1 MAVKKI
7 NISVLVQD
15 THNNGAN
22 YYGEPKANM
31 VAAPLPHNIEFIR
44 DCITTA
50 IDGHRGEAPETIVV
64 LPEFILQPQEG
75 AYTDAQRTIVNN
87 HMQTIL
93 NNTPDN
99 VLVVFGTVVS
109 ENAGGGHF
117 YNDLLYGIG
126 NGLLRHTGKLLLSDI
141 DLIYDATVL
150 ANIGWDPNVPPIL
163 KRNTPPKV
171 WNQSPAANHT
181 VNFKGKRIGF
191 SICLDYAV
199 NELLNRLGPGNN
211 PVDINIVSSC
221 GMEFID
227 SQRGI
232 YKDVSKVIVCDAY
245 GEWSSVRQVN
255 QYGQSKQKS
264 SFLTT
269 ESVIQGALTKIRRT
283 QISVPV

>member
-22 YYGEPKANM
+22 YYGELKANM
-31 VAAPLPHNIEFIR
+31 VAAPLPNNIEFIR

-50 IDGHRGEAPETIVV
+50 IEGHRGEAPETIVV
-64 LPEFILQPQEG
+64 LPEFILQPEEG

-93 NNTPDN
+93 DNTPDN

-109 ENAGGGHF
+109 ENAGGGLF

-126 NGLLRHTGKLLLSDI
+126 NGLLRHTGKVLLSNI
-141 DLIYDATVL
+141 DLIYDATVVV
-150 ANIGWDPNVPPIL
+150 NIGWDANVPPIL
-163 KRNTPPKV
+163 KRGIAPQV
-171 WNQSPAANHT
+171 WSQSPAANHT

-191 SICLDYAV
+191 SICLDYDE
-199 NELLNRLGPGNN
+199 NELRNRLGPGNN
-211 PVDINIVSSC
+211 SVDINIVSSC

-227 SQRGI
+227 GQRDV

-255 QYGQSKQKS
+255 QYGQSKQRS

-269 ESVIQGALTKIRRT
+269 ESVIQGAPTKIRRT